1 MHIME
6 RAKPRTASRGQSR
19 SRLLAP
25 LVQLAALVLLVE
37 AWTWDVGSRIA
48 ARMAAWPPLRWL
60 EARIRTL
67 PAWAALCAFV
77 LPGLLLLPVKLL
89 ALLAIAHGHALAGIG
104 GFVAAKLGGAA
115 VVARIYVLT
124 LPTLLTLAW
133 FARWH
138 GGFMRLKDRLL
149 AALRAS
155 DFWRRVRVAVSGTR
169 RGVRRVLRGAGRQ
182 PSHLARVLRRFRN
195 RFRAR
200 AAVRQQQARRQEKT
214 ETDLP

>member
-1 MHIME
+1 MK
-6 RAKPRTASRGQSR
+6 RAHAR

-25 LVQLAALVLLVE
+25 LVQLAALVLLAE
-37 AWTWDVGSRIA
+37 AWTWDLGSRAA

-60 EARIRTL
+60 EARVRTL

-89 ALLAIAHGHALAGIG
+89 ALLAIAHGHALAGLA
-104 GFVAAKLGGAA
+104 GFVAAKLGGAV

-138 GGFMRLKDRLL
+138 GGFLRLKGRLL

-155 DFWRRVRVAVSGTR
+155 GFWRRVRAAMADGR
-169 RGVRRVLRGAGRQ
+169 RRLRRLLRRAGRQ
-182 PSHLARVLRRFRN
+182 PSHLARVLRRLKTRVRS
-195 RFRAR
+195 RFAAR
-200 AAVRQQQARRQEKT
+200 GQARQDKT
-214 ETDLP
+214 ETELP

>member
-1 MHIME
+1 MK
-6 RAKPRTASRGQSR
+6 RAHAR

-25 LVQLAALVLLVE
+25 LVQLAALVLLAE
-37 AWTWDVGSRIA
+37 AWTWDLGSRAA
-48 ARMAAWPPLRWL
+48 ARMAAWPPLRRL
-60 EARIRTL
+60 EAQVRTL

-89 ALLAIAHGHALAGIG
+89 ALLAIAHGHALAGLA
-104 GFVAAKLGGAA
+104 GFVAAKLGGAV

-138 GGFMRLKDRLL
+138 GGFLRLKGRLL

-155 DFWRRVRVAVSGTR
+155 GFWRRVRAAMTDAR
-169 RGVRRVLRGAGRQ
+169 RRLRRLLRRAGRQ
-182 PSHLARVLRRFRN
+182 PSHLARVLRRLKTRVRS
-195 RFRAR
+195 RFAAR
-200 AAVRQQQARRQEKT
+200 GQARRQDKT
-214 ETDLP
+214 ETELP

>member
-1 MHIME
+1 MK
-6 RAKPRTASRGQSR
+6 RAHAR

-25 LVQLAALVLLVE
+25 LVQLAALVLLAE
-37 AWTWDVGSRIA
+37 AWTWDLGSRAA

-60 EARIRTL
+60 EARVRTL

-89 ALLAIAHGHALAGIG
+89 ALLAIAHGHALAGLA
-104 GFVAAKLGGAA
+104 GFVAAKLGGAV

-138 GGFMRLKDRLL
+138 GGFLRLKGRLL

-155 DFWRRVRVAVSGTR
+155 CFWRRVRAAMADGR
-169 RGVRRVLRGAGRQ
+169 RRLRRLLRRAGRQ
-182 PSHLARVLRRFRN
+182 PSHLARVLRRLKTRVRS
-195 RFRAR
+195 RFAAR
-200 AAVRQQQARRQEKT
+200 GQARHQDKT
-214 ETDLP
+214 ETELP

>member
-1 MHIME
+1 MK
-6 RAKPRTASRGQSR
+6 RAHAR

-25 LVQLAALVLLVE
+25 LVQLAALVLLAE
-37 AWTWDVGSRIA
+37 AWTWDLGSRAA

-60 EARIRTL
+60 EARVRTL

-89 ALLAIAHGHALAGIG
+89 ALLAIAHGHALAGLA
-104 GFVAAKLGGAA
+104 GFVAAKLGGAV

-133 FARWH
+133 FVRWH
-138 GGFMRLKDRLL
+138 GGFLRLKGRLL

-155 DFWRRVRVAVSGTR
+155 GFWRRVRAAMADGR
-169 RGVRRVLRGAGRQ
+169 RRLRRLLRRAGRQ
-182 PSHLARVLRRFRN
+182 PSHLARVLRRLKTRVRS
-195 RFRAR
+195 RFAAR
-200 AAVRQQQARRQEKT
+200 GQARHQDKT
-214 ETDLP
+214 ETELP

>member
-1 MHIME
+1 MT
-6 RAKPRTASRGQSR
+6 RANQPAPGRSGR

-25 LVQLAALVLLVE
+25 LVQLAALLLLAE
-37 AWTWDVGSRIA
+37 AWTWDAGSRAA
-48 ARMAAWPPLRWL
+48 ARMGTWPPLRWV

-89 ALLAIAHGHALAGIG
+89 ALVAIAHGHALAGIA
-104 GFVAAKLGGAA
+104 GFVVAKLGGAM

-138 GGFMRLKDRLL
+138 GGFMALKDRLL

-155 DFWRRVRVAVSGTR
+155 SYWRQVRAAVAGAR
-169 RGVRRVLRGAGRQ
+169 RGLRRMLRRAGRQ
-182 PSHLARVLRRFRN
+182 PSHLLRVLRRFKT

-200 AAVRQQQARRQEKT
+200 EQARRQEKT
-214 ETDLP
+214 ETEPQ

>member
-1 MHIME
+1 MHTMR
-6 RAKPRTASRGQSR
+6 RAKPRSASQGQTR

-25 LVQLAALVLLVE
+25 LVQLAALLLLLE
-37 AWTWDVGSRIA
+37 AWTWDVGSRAA

-60 EARIRTL
+60 EVRIRLL

-89 ALLAIAHGHALAGIG
+89 ALLAIAHGHALAGVA

-124 LPTLLTLAW
+124 LPTLLTLGW
-133 FARWH
+133 FARCH
-138 GGFMRLKDRLL
+138 GSFLQVRDRLL

-155 DFWRRVRVAVSGTR
+155 AFWRRTRAALSGMR
-169 RGVRRVLRGAGRQ
+169 RGLRRSLRSAGRQ
-182 PSHLARVLRRFRN
+182 PSHLVRVLRRFTT

-200 AAVRQQQARRQEKT
+200 EAARRQEKT
-214 ETDLP
+214 ETELP